1 MLRMNGIAA
10 RLISAFIAILGG
22 VPAQTVTGTFV
33 GLITDTSQAAVPGAA
48 VEFTDVQ
55 RGTVKSTVAG
65 PDGTYTLPYMQPGQ
79 YRVRITAQG
88 FKLFERSEIELR
100 VGSTVRVDATLEVGN
115 ITESVTVTQSAPLLQ
130 TDKSEIAR
138 YIDPKAIVD
147 LPRLGRNY
155 QTTLLLIPGASIPA
169 NYWSPENSYNSQV
182 GNGNQDT
189 VVNGTPISANSY
201 LMDGVLNKENVLS
214 TTAIIPPPEAIGEL
228 QITTSN
234 YDAESGTVGGAL
246 VNVITKSGTN
256 EWHGTA
262 SLYHTD
268 SGLNAKNYFAPRKP
282 RQTRNQ
288 YVATLGG
295 PIKKD
300 ATFFFGDFQGNNMRI
315 GRAGALFTLPVDAYR
330 RGDFSLARFPVYDPL
345 TGASNGAGRQQFAG
359 NIIPANRLSPVAL
372 RIMERIPLPQSSAMA
387 NNYAASTRFS
397 LDNYSTD
404 VRVDHRFGSRTSAFL
419 KYSYFQ
425 FSDQDPGIF
434 GEFGGPTGSNVGVI
448 NIASGRNQ
456 GAVINATHTLSPS
469 LLTEARA
476 GFSRTFSDANGPGW
490 DKQTAAELGISG
502 VFNGDLR
509 TTGGLPLFNIT
520 GFPSIG
526 IPAQLPAT
534 QITETYTLVNAWT
547 KILSRHSFKWG
558 TDIRRIRGDLLQGNS
573 GTRGTFTFTPSVTGS
588 LGGPATDFSNA
599 FAAFMLGAPD
609 YIQRTVP
616 LGFPTSIGYQFMW
629 YGQDTWQVNK
639 KLTLNIGL
647 RYELWSA
654 PGSRRP
660 GGQANY
666 QPDSNTVWIGGLG
679 NIPKSAGVQWDK
691 NNWAPRI
698 GFAYRARH
706 HTVIRGGYGLSYFAH
721 TFGFYGA
728 TLGGMYPVTINAAYG
743 VLNDY
748 LPEGNIATVPMPTG
762 PPVPANGILAP
773 APDLIYWYIPNKSQ
787 FPYVASWNMTVQ
799 QALPLDVSLEVSYV
813 GNHGFHQPVQYDTNQ
828 SPPGTG
834 AAGRVLFRAYG
845 RMSATPVRAT
855 IRDSNYHSLQVL
867 AKRQFQN
874 SLYFQAAYTFS
885 RALDNMQVSSLW
897 APEGYDYGPTANSSA
912 HLFVFSHVYE
922 LPFGPG
928 KRHLS
933 RGLLAH
939 ILGNWAFNGVLVAKT
954 GNFFGVTADAA
965 ALAAVGAANR
975 PNVIKPVAYPKG
987 VGPNARWFDTTA
999 FARPPAL
1006 QFGNAGKNILVGPGL
1021 VNYDASIFRNFRLQ
1035 ETWRLQLRGEF
1046 FNITNTPHFNNPI
1059 ANFELPAF
1067 GSINSAFGERRI
1079 QLGAKLEF

>member
-1 MLRMNGIAA
+1 MFNSRARA
-10 RLISAFIAILGG
+10 RLIVSTLAVLGCMQ
-22 VPAQTVTGTFV
+22 AQTVTGIFV
-33 GLITDTSQAAVPGAA
+33 GLVTDTSQAVIPGAV
-48 VEFTDVQ
+48 VEFADMQ
-55 RGTVKSTVAG
+55 RGTSRKTIAG
-65 PDGTYTLPYMQPGQ
+65 PDGAFTLPYMQPGQ
-79 YRVRITAQG
+79 YQVRITATG
-88 FKLFERSEIELR
+88 FKVFERSNIELR
-100 VGSTVRVDATLEVGN
+100 VGSTVRINATLELGN
-115 ITESVTVTQSAPLLQ
+115 LTESVTVTQSAPLLQ

-138 YIDPKAIVD
+138 YIDPKAVVD

-155 QTTLLLIPGASIPA
+155 QTTLLLIPGANIPA

-189 VVNGTPISANSY
+189 VVNGTPVSANSY

-214 TTAIIPPPEAIGEL
+214 TTTIMPPPEAIGEL
-228 QITTSN
+228 QVTTSN

-246 VNVITKSGTN
+246 VNVITRSGTN
-256 EWHGTA
+256 DYHGTA

-268 SGLNAKNYFAPRKP
+268 SGLNAKNYFVARKP
-282 RQTRNQ
+282 RQARNQ

-295 PIKKD
+295 RIKKD
-300 ATFFFGDFQGNNMRI
+300 STFFFGDFQGNNMRI
-315 GRAGALFTLPVDAYR
+315 GRAGALFTLPVSAYR
-330 RGDFSLARFPVYDPL
+330 QGNFSQARFPIYDPL
-345 TGASNGAGRQQFAG
+345 SGAANGSGRQQFAG
-359 NIIPANRLSPVAL
+359 NLIPAGRLSPVAMKL
-372 RIMERIPLPQSSAMA
+372 LEGIPQPQSAATA
-387 NNYAASTRFS
+387 NNYAASTHFS
-397 LDNYSTD
+397 LDSYSTD
-404 VRVDHRFGSRTSAFL
+404 VRLDHRFSPATNAFI

-425 FSDQDPGIF
+425 FNDTDPGIF

-448 NIASGRNQ
+448 NIAHGRNQ
-456 GAVINATHTLSPS
+456 GASLNATHVFSPS
-469 LLTEARA
+469 LLTEGRV
-476 GFSRTFSDANGPGW
+476 GFSRAFSDSNGPGW
-490 DKQTAAELGISG
+490 DKQTASQLGISG

-509 TTGGLPLFNIT
+509 TTGGLPLFNVT

-526 IPAQLPAT
+526 IPGQLPAT
-534 QITETYTLVNAWT
+534 QITESYTLVNAWT
-547 KILSRHSFKWG
+547 KIQSRHTFKWG

-573 GTRGTFTFTPSVTGS
+573 GTRGTFTFTPSLTGT

-599 FAAFMLGAPD
+599 FAGFMLGLPD

-629 YGQDTWQVNK
+629 YGQDTWQISK

-654 PGSRRP
+654 PGSRKP

-666 QPDSNTVWIGGLG
+666 QPDTNTVWIGGLG
-679 NIPKSAGVQWDK
+679 GIPKSAGVQWDQ
-691 NNWAPRI
+691 NNWAPRV
-698 GFAYRARH
+698 GFAYRARNN
-706 HTVIRGGYGLSYFAH
+706 TVIRGGYGLSYFAH

-762 PPVPANGILAP
+762 PPVPANGILSP
-773 APDLIYWYIPNKSQ
+773 APDLIFWYIPNKSE
-787 FPYVASWNMTVQ
+787 FPYVASWNITVQ

-845 RMSATPVRAT
+845 RTSATPVRAT
-855 IRDSNYHSLQVL
+855 IRDSNYNSLQVL
-867 AKRQFQN
+867 AKRQFKN
-874 SLYFQAAYTFS
+874 SLYFQGAYTFS
-885 RALDNMQVSSLW
+885 RALDNLQVSSLW
-897 APEGYDYGPTANSSA
+897 APEGYDYGPTGGSSA
-912 HLFVFSHVYE
+912 HIFVFSHVYE
-922 LPFGPG
+922 LPFGPS
-928 KRHLS
+928 KKYAS
-933 RGLLAH
+933 RGLLSH
-939 ILGNWAFNGVLVAKT
+939 LVGNWALNGVLVAKT

-965 ALAAVGAANR
+965 ALSAVAAANR
-975 PNVIKPVAYPKG
+975 PNVVKPVNYTKG
-987 VGPNARWFDTTA
+987 VGPSGFWFDTSS
-999 FARPPAL
+999 FARPVPL

-1021 VNYDASIFRNFRLQ
+1021 INYDTSIFRNFQLA

-1046 FNITNTPHFNNPI
+1046 FNVTNTPHFNNPV